1 MLALVVDTSA
11 HSRAAHPRAMCY
23 KCYNESIFPHHKS
36 VRMQPYLKSLPSYTD
51 GAPPWAPTNKGH
63 GITERQ
69 QLLERFSE
77 LETKEQKDMK
87 PLSTTLVGTRS
98 NCAKQEVWDG
108 MQLTWNETGSN
119 KCDGAPRLN
128 PIREGDG
135 YSKGSGLVT
144 TLEVTFDLQP

>member
-1 MLALVVDTSA
+1 LGVN
-11 HSRAAHPRAMCY
+11 R
-23 KCYNESIFPHHKS
+23 
-36 VRMQPYLKSLPSYTD
+36 
-51 GAPPWAPTNKGH
+51 
-63 GITERQ
+63 ERQ

-135 YSKGSGLVT
+135 YSKGVWKSVST
-144 TLEVTFDLQP
+144 K